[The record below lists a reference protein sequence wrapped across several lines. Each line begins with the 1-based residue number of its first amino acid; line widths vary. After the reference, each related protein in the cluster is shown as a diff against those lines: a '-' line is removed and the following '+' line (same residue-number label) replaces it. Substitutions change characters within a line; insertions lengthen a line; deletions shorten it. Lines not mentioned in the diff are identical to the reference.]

1 MNNLAHFLQL
11 MTPEKTITAVS
22 STRASPME
30 NEVADCHASIR
41 NDMRDRSEMFGAPP
55 PKFSRGGGSFGDR

>member
-1 MNNLAHFLQL
+1 
-11 MTPEKTITAVS
+11 
-22 STRASPME
+22 ME
-30 NEVADCHASIR
+30 NDVADCHASIR